1 MGVYKR
7 KGKWEVRLQMN
18 GVKYYRQVPEANNKG
33 QALVAEATLRKE
45 IYEGRYGKEG
55 GVIGTTDFKEFC
67 ERVYLPDIRSR
78 LRQWKNEQYKVG
90 TLCRFFSGKRFR
102 DITPMLVQGYKRHR
116 LSAETQYKGKRKAS
130 TVRGEILT
138 LSAIFNMAIDNDL
151 IGANPCRKVKW
162 ARGEAVSRRDRVLSH
177 DEEDQLMPQLEIF
190 FEVKAAVIIALN
202 TGLRRMGILTLK
214 SSDVNFTARTLTYTA
229 KGGRRRTMPL
239 NAEAVAV
246 LQEMAKSPAAGGFL
260 FHNRTGHNLSAAGGA
275 FKLAVKRAGLQDLN
289 FHDLRHTF
297 ATRVRLH
304 TDAYTLRD
312 LLGHSKVDTSNIYVN
327 TAPMEEQR
335 GAVDALAKRPRVINA
350 AEKFHRGFT
359 ANER

>member
-18 GVKYYRQVPEANNKG
+18 GVRYYRQVPEAHNKG

-55 GVIGTTDFKEFC
+55 GEIGTTDFKEFC
-67 ERVYLPDIRSR
+67 ERVYLLDIRNR
-78 LRQWKNEQYKVG
+78 LVQWKNEQYKVR
-90 TLCRFFSGKRFR
+90 TLCRFFAGKRLR
-102 DITPMLVQGYKRHR
+102 DITPMLVQGYKRQR
-116 LSAETQYKGKRKAS
+116 VSGETQYGRKRQAS
-130 TVRGEILT
+130 TVRGEIMT

-162 ARGEAVSRRDRVLSH
+162 ARGEATSRRDRVLTL
-177 DEEDQLMPQLEIF
+177 DEERSLMPQIESF
-190 FEVKAAVIIALN
+190 PEVKAAVVLALN

-214 SSDVNFTARTLTYTA
+214 TSDVNFAGRTVIYTA
-229 KGGRRRTMPL
+229 KGGRRRTLPL
-239 NAEAVAV
+239 NAEALAV
-246 LQEMAKSPAAGGFL
+246 LQEMAKSPAPGGFL
-260 FHNRTGHNLSAAGGA
+260 FHNRTGNNLSAAGGA
-275 FKLAVKRAGLQDLN
+275 FKLAVERAGLQDMN

-304 TDAYTLRD
+304 ADAYTVRD

-327 TAPMEEQR
+327 TAPLEEQR
-335 GAVDALAKRPRVINA
+335 GAVDALVKHPRVLEA
-350 AEKFHRGFT
+350 AEKFHRAFT
-359 ANER
+359 ANDR